1 MKTLIVETVNMEV
14 LYDGVSE
21 HKLLKLLNLQD
32 PEDCSNVYENTITA
46 LSNENVILEH
56 FKKEG
61 FTHIKDPLSPVDAY
75 EIDVHIKNS
84 VDYIAKIKKRV
95 DNLIADGKNINW
107 NFC

>member
-21 HKLLKLLNLQD
+21 HKMLETLSLPD
-32 PEDCSNVYENTITA
+32 PENCRNVYENTITS
-46 LSNENVILEH
+46 LNNENVILEH

-61 FTHIKDPLSPVDAY
+61 FTHIKDPESSIEAY
-75 EIDVHIKNS
+75 EIDEHIRKTN
-84 VDYIAKIKKRV
+84 DYIAKIHQHVK
-95 DNLIADGKNINW
+95 NLIADGKDINW